1 MQLVEQHIISK
12 GDPRYQAI
20 DQAAFASKNLYNAQ
34 LVGIRVILTEESYT
48 SKCSFLD
55 LEPIGKHERYMG
67 KRVHR
72 GLFRSADGHCYH
84 ADVNGSYNIIRKV
97 VPDAFGKGIVGTAVY
112 PCRLAIAV

>member
-1 MQLVEQHIISK
+1 MLI
-12 GDPRYQAI
+12 
-20 DQAAFASKNLYNAQ
+20 
-34 LVGIRVILTEESYT
+34 TEESYT

-55 LEPIGKHERYMG
+55 KEELCKHEHYLG
-67 KRVHR
+67 KRVKR

-97 VPDAFGKGIVGTAVY
+97 LPDAFGKGIVGTAVH